1 MPVDTRDALAQDG
14 WNEIERWH
22 EIKDKLDAVLKLA
35 PEQRPAYLDQVST
48 ADPELC
54 RELESLIASHEQAGT
69 DFLNVPPP
77 QAAADPS
84 APNNLNPDHR
94 EPMIGRSLGTYEIVE
109 QIGAGGMGEVY
120 RAIRADD
127 QYRKDEPAI
136 ADWVHTCIRAVF
148 PGQGQ
153 YHVGASCD
161 QAGARRPELRF
172 RHPPLQE

>member
-1 MPVDTRDALAQDG
+1 MAQDG

-48 ADPELC
+48 ADPELR

-84 APNNLNPDHR
+84 APNNLKSRPSRTDDR
-94 EPMIGRSLGTYEIVE
+94 PASRDLRDR
-109 QIGAGGMGEVY
+109 GAN
-120 RAIRADD
+120 
-127 QYRKDEPAI
+127 
-136 ADWVHTCIRAVF
+136 
-148 PGQGQ
+148 
-153 YHVGASCD
+153 
-161 QAGARRPELRF
+161 RRR
-172 RHPPLQE
+172 R

>member
-1 MPVDTRDALAQDG
+1 MAQDG

-48 ADPELC
+48 ADPELR
-54 RELESLIASHEQAGT
+54 RELESLIASHEQAGHGFT
-69 DFLNVPPP
+69 ERPPS
-77 QAAADPS
+77 ASRGDPS

-94 EPMIGRSLGTYEIVE
+94 EPMIGRRLGTYEIVE

-127 QYRKDEPAI
+127 QYRK
-136 ADWVHTCIRAVF
+136 
-148 PGQGQ
+148 
-153 YHVGASCD
+153 
-161 QAGARRPELRF
+161 
-172 RHPPLQE
+172 